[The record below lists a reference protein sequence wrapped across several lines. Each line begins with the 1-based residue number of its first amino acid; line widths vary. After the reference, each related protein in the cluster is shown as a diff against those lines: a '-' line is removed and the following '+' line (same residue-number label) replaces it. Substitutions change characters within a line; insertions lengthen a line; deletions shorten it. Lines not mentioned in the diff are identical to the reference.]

1 MPNNPN
7 AEKNLKKFKAGD
19 KRINRKGRPPVLPLI
34 NDMVAKVL
42 LQEKNGITG
51 LEAIV
56 NALTNKAAKGDVRAA
71 QELMDRYY
79 GKPKQTMDVT
89 SGGEK
94 IIMPVIKIERK

>member
-1 MPNNPN
+1 MPRKDIANCGVRFKKGQSGNP
-7 AEKNLKKFKAGD
+7 
-19 KRINRKGRPPVLPLI
+19 KGRPPDLPLI

-42 LQEKNGITG
+42 SQEKNGITG

-56 NALTNKAAKGDVRAA
+56 NALTNTAAKGDVRAA